1 MPLPLSYKPLPRPFT
16 HYSSLIYNTCIH
28 PKTCSVFP
36 ARGRLGTILPHGVLV
51 ADTHFCVSRFSKMLL
66 TDARLEDELYCHV
79 VDALRDSR
87 YWQSLKG
94 LKALLT

>member
-1 MPLPLSYKPLPRPFT
+1 
-16 HYSSLIYNTCIH
+16 
-28 PKTCSVFP
+28 
-36 ARGRLGTILPHGVLV
+36 
-51 ADTHFCVSRFSKMLL
+51 MLL